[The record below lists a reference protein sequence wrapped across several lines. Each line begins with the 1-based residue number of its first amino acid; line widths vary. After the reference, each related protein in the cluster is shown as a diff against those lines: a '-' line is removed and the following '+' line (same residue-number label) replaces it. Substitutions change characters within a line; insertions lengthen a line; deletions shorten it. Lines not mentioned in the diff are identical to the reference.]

1 MGGEKMDNIIEV
13 LKEAVYLG
21 NKAIQQT
28 RSELMLR
35 HKGYKEI
42 VTNCDIASENAI
54 TEFLLEK
61 YPSAQ
66 AFSEEIGEISGED
79 EIVFIID
86 PIDGTHNLIH
96 NIPFYAIS
104 IGVYSMGKP
113 FGGMIY
119 LPEFDDYLYAVRGEG
134 AYLNG
139 NKITCSGT
147 AKLKDAMVAYDN
159 QFHKHKSMLKN
170 LLPLVE
176 HCFTL
181 RIFGSACVDLCNVAR
196 GYIDARI
203 FHRTKAVDFA
213 AGHVIIEEA
222 GGKVSDFQGR
232 PVTLKT
238 SDVIASNGKI
248 HGELVELLELE
259 NQGV

>member
-1 MGGEKMDNIIEV
+1 MNSVIGV
-13 LKEAVYLG
+13 LREAVDLG
-21 NKAIQQT
+21 NKAIQKT

-42 VTNCDIASENAI
+42 VTNCDLASENAI
-54 TEFLLEK
+54 IEFLLEK
-61 YPSAQ
+61 YPNAQ
-66 AFSEEIGEISGED
+66 AFSEEVGEISGKD
-79 EIVFIID
+79 EMAFIID
-86 PIDGTHNLIH
+86 PIDGTHNFIH

-119 LPEFDDYLYAVRGEG
+119 LPEFHDYLYAVKGEG
-134 AYLNG
+134 AYLNRER
-139 NKITCSGT
+139 IACSRT

-159 QFHKHKSMLKN
+159 QFHNHKSMLKN
-170 LLPLVE
+170 LLPLAE

-213 AGHVIIEEA
+213 AGQVIIEEA
-222 GGKVSDFQGR
+222 GGKTSDFQGR
-232 PVTLKT
+232 PVTLRT

-259 NQGV
+259 NQET